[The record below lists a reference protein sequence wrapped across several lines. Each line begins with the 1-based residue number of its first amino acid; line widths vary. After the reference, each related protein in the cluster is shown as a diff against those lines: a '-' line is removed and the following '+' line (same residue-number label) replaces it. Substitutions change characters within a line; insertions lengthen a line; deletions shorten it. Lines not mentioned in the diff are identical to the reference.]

1 MIRQF
6 NRAVTA
12 AMSSGKVLLAFSLLL
27 ILFAASGCENKM
39 HTQRGSVNGSV
50 TDTLKNPVVGAVI
63 TSHRSLFKAET
74 DKNGHFEFTSLDV
87 GSHRL
92 SVQRSGYYLASKT
105 VEIAYG
111 QVLEGVSI
119 VVEPVDNMITHAVAV
134 RESNRAVVDVTCKEP
149 MSILIGWRE
158 KTGARIQLPPT
169 AALTSHQI
177 VLPNLFAGSEYLYD
191 LQGTTADGR
200 RYTAEPGSFKT
211 VPFGDLLGAPGA
223 VDYVKVDQGSNG
235 PVVSWSYTG
244 IDPASGFKLFRGENY
259 GALKMIQT
267 ESEIFASQNSF
278 TDETAVPGRIYQYG
292 MQTVDLDG
300 GISSMSALVSIVA
313 GGRIAEDLVWKKA
326 WSPIS
331 LNGDLIVPAGRTLTI
346 EAGCVVRFA
355 AEDNGRSGFR
365 PNVCELIVEG
375 TIIAAGSDNEPIRM
389 ISASGI
395 PARTDWDG
403 IRLVAAAGQQG
414 SVLRNIEVSGAERA
428 FTIYS
433 SAVEVASVSV
443 RFCQTGFSLQTA
455 SGTVISGLNIEDCQT
470 ALTVE
475 NTFNCLVTDIKVV
488 NVAEGAILAGNSG
501 LEFSRFD
508 LRKVRET
515 GLRVVDRQPAK
526 IRNGLIQSAQT
537 GIITGAAAANLQYLT
552 VDAGNGMIVEGSDLP
567 TIRNCVLVN
576 RGNHNTG
583 VGIED
588 KLGGAGRSY
597 PYNNIYGYAQAT
609 VNCDQNGAPIIN
621 LDPLF
626 VGGTEEIYNYR
637 LRADSPV
644 INASDRSGQPGA
656 YGSDS

>member
-1 MIRQF
+1 MISQF
-6 NRAVTA
+6 KRAVSA
-12 AMSSGKVLLAFSLLL
+12 AMSSGKVLLAFFLLL
-27 ILFAASGCENKM
+27 VLFAASGCENKM
-39 HTQRGSVNGSV
+39 HTQRGSVNGNV
-50 TDTLKNPVVGAVI
+50 TDTLNNPVVGAVI

-74 DKNGHFEFTSLDV
+74 DKQGHFEFTSLDV

-105 VEIAYG
+105 VEITYG

-119 VVEPVDNMITHAVAV
+119 VVEPVDNMITHKVAV
-134 RESNRAVVDVTCKEP
+134 RESNRAVIDVTCKEP

-177 VLPNLFAGSEYLYD
+177 ILPNLFAGSEYLYD
-191 LQGTTADGR
+191 LQGTTTDGR
-200 RYTAEPGSFKT
+200 RYTAEAGSFKT
-211 VPFGDLLGAPGA
+211 VPVGDLQGAPGA

-244 IDPASGFKLFRGENY
+244 LDPASGFRLFRGENY
-259 GALKMIQT
+259 GTLKMIQA

-278 TDETAVPGRIYQYG
+278 ADETAVPGRIYQYG

-300 GISSMSALVSIVA
+300 SVSSMSALVNIVA

-331 LNGDLIVPAGRTLTI
+331 LNGDLIVPAGKTLTI

-389 ISASGI
+389 ISASGV
-395 PARTDWDG
+395 PSRTDWDG

-414 SVLRNIEVSGAERA
+414 SVLKNIEVSGAERA

-455 SGTVISGLNIEDCQT
+455 SGTVISGLNLEDCQT
-470 ALTVE
+470 ALSVE
-475 NTFNCLVTDIKVV
+475 NTFNCIVTDIKAV
-488 NVAEGAILAGNSG
+488 NVAEGVILAGNSG

-508 LRKVRET
+508 LRKVRGT

-526 IRNGLIQSAQT
+526 IRNGLIQSVQT
-537 GIITGAAAANLQYLT
+537 GVITGAAAANLQYLT

-567 TIRNCVLVN
+567 TIKNCILVN
-576 RGNHNTG
+576 RGNQNTG

-597 PYNNIYGYAQAT
+597 PYNNIYGFSQAT

-626 VGGTEEIYNYR
+626 VGGDEENYSYR

-644 INASDRSGQPGA
+644 INSSDRSGQPGA

>member
-6 NRAVTA
+6 NRAVTTVIF
-12 AMSSGKVLLAFSLLL
+12 SGKALLAFSLLL
-27 ILFAASGCENKM
+27 ILLAASGCENKM
-39 HTQRGSVNGSV
+39 HTQRGSVNGTV
-50 TDTLKNPVVGAVI
+50 RDTLKNPVVGAVI

-105 VEIAYG
+105 VEISYG

-119 VVEPVDNMITHAVAV
+119 VVEPIDNMITHVVAV
-134 RESNRAVVDVTCKEP
+134 RESNRAVIDVTCKEP

-169 AALTSHQI
+169 AALSSHQI

-191 LQGTTADGR
+191 LQGTTVDGR

-211 VPFGDLLGAPGA
+211 VPFGDLQGAPA
-223 VDYVKVDQGSNG
+223 VIDYLKVAQGNNG
-235 PVVSWSYTG
+235 PVLSWSYTG
-244 IDPASGFKLFRGENY
+244 VDPASGFKLFRSENY
-259 GALKMIQT
+259 GSLKLLKT
-267 ESEIFASQNSF
+267 ESEIFAAQNSLV
-278 TDETAVPGRIYQYG
+278 DETAIPGRIYQYG

-300 GISSMSALVSIVA
+300 NASPMSPLVSIVA
-313 GGRIAEDLVWKKA
+313 GGRITEDITWKKS
-326 WSPIS
+326 WSPVS

-375 TIIAAGSDNEPIRM
+375 TIVAAGSDEEPIRM
-389 ISASGI
+389 ISASGV
-395 PARTDWDG
+395 PTRTDWDG
-403 IRLVAAAGQQG
+403 IRLVAAVGQQG
-414 SVLRNIEVSGAERA
+414 SVLKNIEISGAERA

-433 SAVEVASVSV
+433 STVEIASVSV

-455 SGTVISGLNIEDCQT
+455 SGTVVVGLNVEDCQT

-475 NTFNCLVTDIKVV
+475 NTFNCTVTDLKAV
-488 NVAEGAILAGNSG
+488 NVAAGAIIAGNSG
-501 LEFSRFD
+501 LELSRFD
-508 LRKVRET
+508 MRKVRET
-515 GLRVVDRQPAK
+515 GLRVVDRHPAK
-526 IRNGLIQSAQT
+526 IRNGLIQSVQT
-537 GIITGAAAANLQYLT
+537 GIVTGAAAADLQYLT

-567 TIRNCVLVN
+567 TIRNCIIVN
-576 RGNHNTG
+576 RKNHNTG
-583 VGIED
+583 AGIED
-588 KLGGAGRSY
+588 KTGGAGRSY
-597 PYNNIYGYAQAT
+597 PYNNIYGYSQAT
-609 VNCDQNGAPIIN
+609 VNCDQNGAAIIN

-626 VGGTEEIYNYR
+626 VGGNEENFDYR
-637 LRADSPV
+637 LQAGSPV
-644 INASDRSGQPGA
+644 INASDRSGQLGA

>member
-6 NRAVTA
+6 NRAVSATT
-12 AMSSGKVLLAFSLLL
+12 SLGKVLLVFSLVLV
-27 ILFAASGCENKM
+27 LFAASGCENKM

-134 RESNRAVVDVTCKEP
+134 RESNRAVIDVACKEP

-169 AALTSHQI
+169 AALKSHQI
-177 VLPNLFAGSEYLYD
+177 ILPNLFAGSEYLYD
-191 LQGTTADGR
+191 LQGTTTDGR

-211 VPFGDLLGAPGA
+211 VPVGDLQGAPA
-223 VDYVKVDQGSNG
+223 VVDYVKVDQGNNG

-244 IDPASGFKLFRGENY
+244 LDPASGFRLFRGENY

-278 TDETAVPGRIYQYG
+278 ADETAVPGRIYQYG

-300 GISSMSALVSIVA
+300 SVSSMSALVGIVA

-331 LNGDLIVPAGRTLTI
+331 LNGDLIVPAGRSLTI

-365 PNVCELIVEG
+365 PGVCELIVEG

-389 ISASGI
+389 ISASGV
-395 PARTDWDG
+395 PTRTDWDG

-414 SVLRNIEVSGAERA
+414 SVLKNIEVSGAERA

-433 SAVEVASVSV
+433 STVEVASVSV

-475 NTFNCLVTDIKVV
+475 NTFNCIVTDIKVM

-501 LEFSRFD
+501 LEFSGFD
-508 LRKVRET
+508 LRKVRGT

-526 IRNGLIQSAQT
+526 IHNGLIQSLQT
-537 GIITGAAAANLQYLT
+537 GVITGAAAASLQYLT

-567 TIRNCVLVN
+567 MIRNCILVN
-576 RGNHNTG
+576 RSNQNTG
-583 VGIED
+583 IGIED

-597 PYNNIYGYAQAT
+597 PYNNIYGFSQAT
-609 VNCDQNGAPIIN
+609 ENCDQNGAPIIN

-626 VGGTEEIYNYR
+626 VGGNEENYNYR

-644 INASDRSGQPGA
+644 INSSDRSGQPGA
-656 YGSDS
+656 YGSAS